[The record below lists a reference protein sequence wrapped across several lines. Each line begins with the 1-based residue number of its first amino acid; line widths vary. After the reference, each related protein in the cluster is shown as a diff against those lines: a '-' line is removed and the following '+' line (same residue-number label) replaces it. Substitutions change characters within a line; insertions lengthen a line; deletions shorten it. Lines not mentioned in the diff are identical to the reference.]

1 MSILYIAVLLVIIW
15 LIIEILSIVY
25 KITGM
30 DINKARFQIIS
41 ILTHTG
47 FTTRESELIAQHPL
61 RRKIASVLM
70 LVSYVAQAS
79 LISLIYNA
87 IIRDDRQILNIG
99 IFLVALIGILV
110 LITRNK
116 YFSNKLDK
124 VIEKF
129 IANKIMKQVQTRSV
143 DQVLKISPGCA
154 VYEILVDTESFLANI
169 SLYEA
174 KLNELSIHVLKI
186 DRGSNTVD
194 FPKADFIIQPGDLLV
209 VYGNIKS
216 IKEIAIQRQTTHK

>member
-1 MSILYIAVLLVIIW
+1 MLVIIW

-87 IIRDDRQILNIG
+87 IIRNDRQILNIG

-143 DQVLKISPGCA
+143 DQVLKISPGYA

-216 IKEIAIQRQTTHK
+216 IKEIALQTQTSQK